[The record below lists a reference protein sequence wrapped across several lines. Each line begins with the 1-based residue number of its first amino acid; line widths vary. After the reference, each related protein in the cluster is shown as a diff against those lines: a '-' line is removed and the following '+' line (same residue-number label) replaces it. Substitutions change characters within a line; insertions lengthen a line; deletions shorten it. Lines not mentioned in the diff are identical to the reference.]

1 MVDFT
6 FRLLTGLT
14 KNWQFIFETFSR
26 VYKAI
31 ENDTGKKPK
40 LKVDLLKKGAPYRP
54 AIMLLLIIAMAAST
68 AVGQITSPQAD
79 AVRTLSYTTDTLESN
94 LFVFY
99 QSDGNYH
106 PGSLTA
112 TGPADGSFDFVWTKY
127 DPVDDG
133 FTIPVAAESSVT
145 SSTINDLNDGGYR
158 VQVSNGVDVD
168 TSFIAW
174 VMLNDLVVYTE
185 KTANGEL
192 ESFRSG
198 CSDGNY
204 IIVAGGVDLDT
215 FYYYDPVSHERI
227 LYPND
232 FDILWTSDN
241 PDLTIYNP
249 TDKSK
254 MGANYSQYPPYK
266 DTYYILTATDSLGM
280 TEVDSVLYV
289 TKHTKAEFT
298 VEYLDKVTLDWE
310 EELGTG
316 FDKEKGSMDA
326 PLSVRF
332 FNESLN
338 GFEFTWVYLDTTNED
353 TGLSNKESDFSTDED
368 FEPEFTYLTANRY
381 YYPYLVSVSD
391 AGCIDTFSLEDGIR
405 VVPSQ
410 LIIPNVFTPNGDEI
424 NDVFKFQHQSLK
436 ECRVTISDR
445 WGRVVYRKKIDNI
458 YEWEGWRGTV
468 LNTNRQAPEGQY
480 YFVVEGLGYD
490 NVEYSDPN
498 YFEQLKINRQ
508 GGDDPA
514 SGSSSNGED
523 TQQSS
528 LYTGWLYLF
537 RQKGNY

>member
-1 MVDFT
+1 MKYKSAILLLLVT
-6 FRLLTGLT
+6 LTG
-14 KNWQFIFETFSR
+14 NAIFC
-26 VYKAI
+26 
-31 ENDTGKKPK
+31 
-40 LKVDLLKKGAPYRP
+40 
-54 AIMLLLIIAMAAST
+54 
-68 AVGQITSPQAD
+68 QITSPDAD
-79 AVRTLSYTTDTLESN
+79 AVKTLSFPTYEEESQ

-99 QSDGNYH
+99 QSDGNNH

-112 TGPADGSFDFVWTKY
+112 TGPAAGSFDFVWTKY
-127 DPVDDG
+127 DPEVDG
-133 FTIPVAAESSVT
+133 FTIPVDSEIGLP
-145 SSTINDLNDGGYR
+145 SSTVNDLADGGYR

-174 VMLNDLVVYTE
+174 VMLNDLVVWTE
-185 KTANGEL
+185 KTADGEL

-204 IIVAGGVDLDT
+204 VIIAGGVDIDT
-215 FYYYDPVSHERI
+215 FYYYDPVSHDRI

-241 PDLTIYNP
+241 PDLTVYNP
-249 TDKSK
+249 TDKTK

-298 VEYLDKVTLDWE
+298 VEYQDKVTLDWE
-310 EELGTG
+310 DELGTG
-316 FDKEKGSMDA
+316 FDKDKGSMDA

-338 GFEFTWVYLDTTNED
+338 GYEFTWVYLDTTNEE
-353 TGLSNKESDFSTDED
+353 TGLSNKESEFTADTSFNA
-368 FEPEFTYLTANRY
+368 EFTYETANKY
-381 YYPYLVSVSD
+381 YYPYLVSVSE
-391 AGCIDTFSLEDGIR
+391 AGCIDTFRLEDGIR

-410 LIIPNVFTPNGDEI
+410 LIIPNVFTPNDDGT

-445 WGRVVYRKKIDNI
+445 WGRVIYREKIDNI

-468 LNTNRQAPEGQY
+468 LNTDRQAPEGQY
-480 YFVVEGLGYD
+480 YYVVEGLGYD

-498 YFEQLKINRQ
+498 YFEQRKIERQ
-508 GGDDPA
+508 GGGDP
-514 SGSSSNGED
+514 GTGTGEEPQ
-523 TQQSS
+523 QQS
-528 LYTGWLYLF
+528 LYVGWLYLF
-537 RQKGNY
+537 RQKGNF

>member
-1 MVDFT
+1 M
-6 FRLLTGLT
+6 G
-14 KNWQFIFETFSR
+14 
-26 VYKAI
+26 
-31 ENDTGKKPK
+31 
-40 LKVDLLKKGAPYRP
+40 
-54 AIMLLLIIAMAAST
+54 LLISLT
-68 AVGQITSPQAD
+68 CSPVFGQITSPQAD
-79 AVRTLSYTTDTLESN
+79 AVKTLTYTTDTTESN

-99 QSDGNYH
+99 QSDGNNR

-112 TGPADGSFDFVWTKY
+112 TGTAAGSFDFIWTKY
-127 DPVDDG
+127 DPGANG
-133 FTIPVAAESSVT
+133 FTIPVAAESNAT
-145 SSTINDLNDGGYR
+145 SSTINDLDDGGYR

-174 VMLNDLVVYTE
+174 VMLNNLVVWTE
-185 KTANGEL
+185 KTADGEL

-204 IIVAGGVDLDT
+204 IIVAGGVEPDT
-215 FYYYDPVSHERI
+215 FYYYDPVSHDRI

-241 PDLTIYNP
+241 PDLTVYNP
-249 TDKSK
+249 TDKTK
-254 MGANYSQYPPYK
+254 MGANFSQYPPYK

-310 EELGTG
+310 EELGTQ

-338 GFEFTWVYLDTTNED
+338 GFEFTWVYLDTIDEE
-353 TGLSNKESDFSTDED
+353 TGLSNREDHITTDEN
-368 FEPEFTYLTANRY
+368 FEPEFIYYTANKY
-381 YYPYLVSVSD
+381 YYPYLVSESE
-391 AGCIDTFSLEDGIR
+391 AGCIDTFRLEDGIR
-405 VVPSQ
+405 VVRSE
-410 LIIPNVFTPNGDEI
+410 LIIPNVFTPNGDEV

-468 LNTNRQAPEGQY
+468 LNSDREAPEGQY
-480 YFVVEGLGYD
+480 YYVVEGLGYD
-490 NVEYSDPN
+490 NVEHGAET
-498 YFEQLKINRQ
+498 YFEQLRNNRQ
-508 GGDDPA
+508 GGNDPN
-514 SGSSSNGED
+514 SGGTGNGED
-523 TQQSS
+523 TQEQS
-528 LYTGWLYLF
+528 LYVGWLYLF
-537 RQKGNY
+537 RHIRSQ